1 MQLGWAKAERLV
13 MEGFVN
19 RLLPPPI
26 TISASGPRGRAVAD
40 GGRPAMLEPPAGRSI
55 GCHSEDSSD

>member
-1 MQLGWAKAERLV
+1 MQLGWAKSERLV

-26 TISASGPRGRAVAD
+26 TISASGPRGSRRGPTSD
-40 GGRPAMLEPPAGRSI
+40 AGTTSWSI
-55 GCHSEDSSD
+55 YWMPF